1 MKTGSKSV
9 SAADG
14 SLFTSIRWPRAKTP
28 KRAEALA
35 NLERLIPWSDLETI
49 VRRVYYRDQRH
60 TGRPGYSAPMLLRCL
75 VLCWF
80 WSLSDDQAEAVILDS
95 YATARFVGTDPW
107 KPRPP
112 AASTIREF
120 RKQLEHFGILKEI
133 RDQTDTAL
141 TAAGI
146 AVRHGTIRE
155 PVFKKLAGIAVARR
169 PQTEIGS
176 DADNGR

>member
-1 MKTGSKSV
+1 MKPRSLTV

-14 SLFTSIRWPRAKTP
+14 SLFTSVRWPRAKTP

-35 NLERLIPWSDLETI
+35 NLEHLLPWSDLETI
-49 VRRVYYRDQRH
+49 VHRVYCRDQRH
-60 TGRPGYSAPMLLRCL
+60 TGRPGYSAAMLLRCM

-80 WSLSDDQAEAVILDS
+80 WSLSDDQAEAAILDS
-95 YATARFVGTDPW
+95 YATARFIGTDPW

-120 RKQLEHFGILKEI
+120 RKQLESFGILTEI
-133 RDQTDTAL
+133 RDRTDAAL

-155 PVFKKLAGIAVARR
+155 PVFKKLAGVAV
-169 PQTEIGS
+169 
-176 DADNGR
+176 

>member
-1 MKTGSKSV
+1 MKPRSLTV

-14 SLFTSIRWPRAKTP
+14 SLFTSVRWPRAKTP

-35 NLERLIPWSDLETI
+35 NLERLLPWADLEAI
-49 VRRVYYRDQRH
+49 VRRVYCRDQRR
-60 TGRPGYSAPMLLRCL
+60 TGRPGYSAAMLLRCL

-80 WSLSDDQAEAVILDS
+80 WSLSDDQAEAVVLDS

-120 RKQLEHFGILKEI
+120 RKQLEFSGVLQEI
-133 RDQTDTAL
+133 RSRIDAAMA
-141 TAAGI
+141 AAGVT
-146 AVRHGTIRE
+146 VREGMIRE
-155 PVFKKLAGIAVARR
+155 PVFKKPAGIEDRSKR
-169 PQTEIGS
+169 Q
-176 DADNGR
+176 